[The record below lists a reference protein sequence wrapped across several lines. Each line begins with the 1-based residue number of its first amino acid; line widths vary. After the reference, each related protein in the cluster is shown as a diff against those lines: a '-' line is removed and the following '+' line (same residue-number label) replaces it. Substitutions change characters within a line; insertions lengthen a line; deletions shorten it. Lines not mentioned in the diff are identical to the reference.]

1 MDTGYVEKMSLSVGY
16 ASRREHPDADI
27 HGLEKLADERMYREK
42 NRYYSIPGIDR
53 RRANWEN

>member
-1 MDTGYVEKMSLSVGY
+1 MEKMSLSVGY